1 MKRGICTIAFLLFLL
16 LCLQGV
22 FLATAT
28 TAAPPTTK
36 HLIAAIPTDLAP
48 YYFRDPAT
56 GKPAGLAVDI
66 TNALARHAGFTVEY
80 RFAKAW
86 DEVDQLLASG
96 QADLIPL
103 RVINPTTEQQ
113 FLFTEVLDVAPI
125 NYLVRATD
133 HSTKGLTPGK
143 RVGVMSKSTAFS
155 MLQGRSDITL
165 IPYESLQHLLVDL
178 VSGQLDLVLT
188 FRSTIVQMAEKS
200 GLEGQI
206 RVIEPPVLE
215 SRRAIALHSGN
226 QALLQQLN
234 SAIKAFHQ
242 SPEHVKIF
250 QHWMG
255 KPKPYWTVQRA
266 IMVVGSTGALLL
278 AGALLWR
285 FFSIRRLNLQ
295 LLETNQRLESEIQ
308 EHNLD
313 VQLLK
318 KNEQFQKTLFITLPD
333 LVWLKDPEGI
343 YLGCNP
349 RFEELYGAAESEII
363 GKTDYDF
370 VDKELADFFRDNDRK
385 AAAAGKPTVN
395 EEWLTFAAT
404 GYHGLFETIKTPM
417 FNTEG
422 ILMGV
427 LGVARDISER
437 TRAYELLR
445 LSEEKFSTAFKSSPD
460 AFTLTRFRDGTF
472 LDINESFTE
481 QLGYRLEDVIGK
493 SSLDL
498 NIWVTPTDREQM
510 VQQIRNNGI
519 VRNFEAQFRRKNG
532 QIQTGLMSTSLIVV
546 NGEQCLLNFV
556 RDITER
562 KQAEEQLRLSEE
574 KFASAFKASP
584 DSVNLNRLTDG
595 TYLEVN
601 EGFCA
606 ITGYRPEEVIGKSSL
621 DLNIWVFP
629 EDRQRLVQELRQHG
643 VVKNLE
649 TQFRCKNGSII
660 IGQMSACVI
669 TVNGEP
675 CLLNITRDVTE
686 RKQYEEEL
694 KQARKAADTAN
705 RAKSE
710 FLANMSHEIRTPM
723 NGIIG
728 MTQLLQFTD
737 LTPEQQEYL
746 QCLDSS
752 TKNLLSL
759 LNDILDLSKI
769 ESGKITLES
778 TRFSLRQ
785 CIQELITTQ
794 ISQLHQKQLKLDV
807 NLADEIPDTLL
818 GDPLRIKQILLNLL
832 ANAIKFTETGSVGI
846 SAGISSRRGNSL
858 TLRLSIR
865 DTGIG
870 ITPEALERIFAPF
883 EQADNSTTR
892 KFGGTGLGL
901 TICRRLAELMGGR
914 IWAESEAGQGS
925 CFSVELPFELP
936 EHQQTQRPAPAIPT
950 WSNGSRSLKLLLA
963 EDNQLNAT
971 TLIAML
977 KKLGHQIE
985 LACNGQQALD
995 NLLKDTYDCILMDIS
1010 MPVLGGDEVTSI
1022 IREAELQTG
1031 QHVPIIALTAHAL
1044 RGDREQ
1050 FLSSGFDGYVAKPVD
1065 IQELAAELKR
1075 VLSKEVV
1082 A

>member
-1 MKRGICTIAFLLFLL
+1 MKRGICAIGFLLFLL
-16 LCLQGV
+16 FCLQGGS
-22 FLATAT
+22 LTAAT
-28 TAAPPTTK
+28 TAAAPITK
-36 HLIAAIPTDLAP
+36 PLIAVIPPDLSP

-66 TNALARHAGFTVEY
+66 TNALARHGGFSVEY

-86 DEVDQLLASG
+86 DEVDQLVASG

-103 RVINPTTEQQ
+103 RVINPATEKQ

-143 RVGVMSKSTAFS
+143 RVGVMSKSTAYS
-155 MLQGRSDITL
+155 MLRERSDITV

-188 FRSTIVQMAEKS
+188 FRNTIVQMAEKS
-200 GLEGQI
+200 GLNTQI
-206 RVIEPPVLE
+206 RVLEPPVLE

-226 QALLQQLN
+226 QVLRQQLN
-234 SAIKAFHQ
+234 SAIKAFQQ

-255 KPKPYWTVQRA
+255 KPKPWWTVQRA
-266 IMVVGSTGALLL
+266 VMVVGSSGILLL
-278 AGALLWR
+278 AGALVWR
-285 FFSIRRLNLQ
+285 FFSIRRLNLR
-295 LLETNQRLESEIQ
+295 LLEANQRLETEIS
-308 EHNLD
+308 EHNQA

-318 KNEQFQKTLFITLPD
+318 KNEQFQKTLIVTLPD
-333 LVWLKDPEGI
+333 LVWLKNPNGV
-343 YLGCNP
+343 YLVCNP
-349 RFEELYGAAESEII
+349 RFEDLYGAPESAII

-370 VDKELADFFRDNDRK
+370 VDKELADFFRENDRK
-385 AAAAGKPTVN
+385 AAEAGKPTIN
-395 EEWLTFAAT
+395 EEWLTFAAS

-417 FNTEG
+417 FNTDG
-422 ILMGV
+422 TLMGV

-445 LSEEKFSTAFKSSPD
+445 LSEEKFSTAFRSSPD
-460 AFTLTRFRDGTF
+460 AFTLTRFRDGIF

-481 QLGYRLEDVIGK
+481 QLGYRPEDVIGK
-493 SSLDL
+493 SSLEL
-498 NIWVTPTDREQM
+498 NLWVNPSDRELL
-510 VQQIRNNGI
+510 VQQIRDKGS
-519 VRNFEAQFRRKNG
+519 VRNLEAQFRRKNG

-546 NGEQCLLNFV
+546 NGEECLLNFV

-562 KQAEEQLRLSEE
+562 KQAEELLRLSEE

-601 EGFCA
+601 EGFCN
-606 ITGYRPEEVIGKSSL
+606 ISGYRQEEVLGKSSL
-621 DLNIWVFP
+621 DLDIWVFP

-649 TQFRCKNGSII
+649 TQFRCKDGSIFT
-660 IGQMSACVI
+660 GQMSACII
-669 TVNGEP
+669 TVHGEQ
-675 CLLNITRDVTE
+675 CLLNITRDVSE
-686 RKQYEEEL
+686 RKRYEDEL
-694 KQARKAADTAN
+694 KQARSSADAAN

-728 MTQLLQFTD
+728 MAQLLQFTD

-746 QCLDSS
+746 QCLESS

-759 LNDILDLSKI
+759 LNDILDLSKV
-769 ESGKITLES
+769 ESGKIELENTS
-778 TRFSLRQ
+778 FSLRQ
-785 CIQELITTQ
+785 SIQEVITTQ
-794 ISQLHQKQLKLDV
+794 ISLIRQKQLQLTTD
-807 NLADEIPDTLL
+807 LSDEIPEQLH

-832 ANAIKFTETGSVGI
+832 ANAIKFTETGSVSIAANI
-846 SAGISSRRGNSL
+846 SDRQEGSL
-858 TLRLSIR
+858 TICLSVR

-870 ITPEALERIFAPF
+870 ITPDALERIFAPF

-892 KFGGTGLGL
+892 KYGGTGLGL

-914 IWAESEAGQGS
+914 IWAASEPGRGS
-925 CFSVELPFELP
+925 CFSVELPFKLP
-936 EHQQTQRPAPAIPT
+936 EHQQAQRPAPVTPT
-950 WSNGSRSLKLLLA
+950 CSNGTRSLKLLLA
-963 EDNQLNAT
+963 EDNELNAA

-977 KKLGHQIE
+977 KKLGHQAE
-985 LACNGQQALD
+985 LACNGQQVLD
-995 NLLKDTYDCILMDIS
+995 KLLNGRYDGILMDIS
-1010 MPVLGGDEVTSI
+1010 MPVMGGDEVTRT
-1022 IREAELQTG
+1022 IRDAELQTG
-1031 QHVPIIALTAHAL
+1031 QHMPIIALTAHAL

-1050 FLSSGFDGYVAKPVD
+1050 FLSSGFDGYIAKPVAV
-1065 IQELAAELKR
+1065 QQLAAELKR
-1075 VLSKEVV
+1075 IQSKKVV

>member
-1 MKRGICTIAFLLFLL
+1 MKRSICTIGFMLFLS
-16 LCLQGV
+16 LCLQRV
-22 FLATAT
+22 SLTAAS
-28 TAAPPTTK
+28 TAAPPITK
-36 HLIAAIPTDLAP
+36 PLIAVIPPDLAP

-66 TNALARHAGFTVEY
+66 TNALARHGSFSVEY

-86 DEVDQLLASG
+86 DEVDQLVASG

-103 RVINPTTEQQ
+103 RVINPATEKQ
-113 FLFTEVLDVAPI
+113 FMFTEVLDVAPI

-133 HSTKGLTPGK
+133 HSTKGLTPGN
-143 RVGVMSKSTAFS
+143 RVGVMSKSTAYS
-155 MLQGRSDITL
+155 MLRERSDITV

-188 FRSTIVQMAEKS
+188 FRDTIMQMAEKS
-200 GLEGQI
+200 GLDDQI
-206 RVIEPPVLE
+206 RVLEPPVLE

-226 QALLQQLN
+226 LALHQQLN

-255 KPKPYWTVQRA
+255 KPKPWWTVQR
-266 IMVVGSTGALLL
+266 VVVTLGSSTILLL
-278 AGALLWR
+278 AGALFWR
-285 FFSIRRLNLQ
+285 FYGIRRLNLQ
-295 LLETNQRLESEIQ
+295 LQQANQRLGSEIE
-308 EHNLD
+308 EHN
-313 VQLLK
+313 QATQQLK
-318 KNEQFQKTLFITLPD
+318 KNEQFQKTLIETLPD
-333 LVWLKDPEGI
+333 LVWLKDPEGV
-343 YLGCNP
+343 YLVCNP
-349 RFEELYGAAESEII
+349 RFEDLYGAKESDII

-370 VDKELADFFRDNDRK
+370 VDREMADFFRANDRK
-385 AAAAGKPTVN
+385 AAEAGKPTIN
-395 EEWLTFAAT
+395 EEWLTFAAS
-404 GYHGLFETIKTPM
+404 GYHGRFETIKTPM
-417 FNTEG
+417 FNTDG
-422 ILMGV
+422 TLMGV

-460 AFTLTRFRDGTF
+460 AFSLTRFRDGIF

-481 QLGYRLEDVIGK
+481 QLGYHLEDIIGK
-493 SSLDL
+493 SSLEL
-498 NIWVTPTDREQM
+498 NIWVNPTDRELM
-510 VQQIRNNGI
+510 VQKIRGKGI
-519 VRNFEAQFRRKNG
+519 VRNLEAQFRRKNG

-546 NGEQCLLNFV
+546 NGEECLLNFV

-601 EGFCA
+601 EGFCT
-606 ITGYRPEEVIGKSSL
+606 ITGYREEEVLGKSSL

-629 EDRQRLVQELRQHG
+629 EDRQRLVQELKQHG

-649 TQFRCKNGSII
+649 TQFRRKDGSIFT
-660 IGQMSACVI
+660 GQMSACII
-669 TVNGEP
+669 TVHGEQ
-675 CLLNITRDVTE
+675 CLLNITRDVSE

-694 KQARKAADTAN
+694 KQARRSADAAN

-728 MTQLLQFTD
+728 MAQLLQFTD
-737 LTPEQQEYL
+737 LTSEQQEYL

-769 ESGKITLES
+769 ESGKIELEQ
-778 TRFSLRQ
+778 TIFSLCQ
-785 CIQELITTQ
+785 SIQDVVTTQ
-794 ISQLHQKQLKLDV
+794 ISLIHQKQLHLITD
-807 NLADEIPDTLL
+807 LPAEIPELLL

-832 ANAIKFTETGSVGI
+832 GNAIKFTETGSITLAVRIIERQG
-846 SAGISSRRGNSL
+846 SSLQLQLSL
-858 TLRLSIR
+858 R

-870 ITPEALERIFAPF
+870 MAPETLERIFAPF

-892 KFGGTGLGL
+892 KYGGTGLGL
-901 TICRRLAELMGGR
+901 TICRRLAELMGGK
-914 IWAESEAGQGS
+914 IWADSEPGKGS
-925 CFSVELPFELP
+925 CFFVELPFVAVDPPQGVQEDGAR
-936 EHQQTQRPAPAIPT
+936 QATAT
-950 WSNGSRSLKLLLA
+950 NSKSLNLLLA
-963 EDNQLNAT
+963 EDNELNAMT
-971 TLIAML
+971 VSAML
-977 KKLGHQIE
+977 KKLGHRVDLI
-985 LACNGQQALD
+985 ADGKQALD
-995 NLLKDTYDCILMDIS
+995 SVSKNSYDCILMDIS
-1010 MPVLGGDEVTSI
+1010 MPHMGGDEATQL
-1022 IREAELQTG
+1022 IREAEQQTG
-1031 QHVPIIALTAHAL
+1031 QHIPIIALTAHAL
-1044 RGDREQ
+1044 RGSREQ
-1050 FLSSGFDGYVAKPVD
+1050 FLGNGFDGYISKPVD
-1065 IQELAAELKR
+1065 IRVLAAELER
-1075 VLSKEVV
+1075 LT
-1082 A
+1082 

>member
-1 MKRGICTIAFLLFLL
+1 MKRGICTIVFLL
-16 LCLQGV
+16 LLLFCLQEV
-22 FLATAT
+22 SPATAS
-28 TAAPPTTK
+28 TAAASSTTRP
-36 HLIAAIPTDLAP
+36 LVAVIPTDLAP

-66 TNALARHAGFTVEY
+66 TDALARQGGFTVEY

-103 RVINPTTEQQ
+103 RVINPTTEKQ

-125 NYLVRATD
+125 NYLVRAND
-133 HSTKGLTPGK
+133 HNTKGLTPGK

-155 MLQGRSDITL
+155 MLQGRHDITV

-200 GLEGQI
+200 RLEDQI

-234 SAIKAFHQ
+234 SAIKTFHQ

-250 QHWMG
+250 QRWMG
-255 KPKPYWTVQRA
+255 EPKPYWTVQRA
-266 IMVVGSTGALLL
+266 IMVVGGTGALLL

-285 FFSIRRLNLQ
+285 FFSIRRLNLR
-295 LLETNQRLESEIQ
+295 LLETNQRLEAEIQ
-308 EHNLD
+308 DHNQA
-313 VQLLK
+313 VQQLK
-318 KNEQFQKTLFITLPD
+318 KNEQFQKTLFVTLPD

-343 YLGCNP
+343 YLVCNP

-370 VDKELADFFRDNDRK
+370 VDKVLADFFRDKDNK
-385 AAAAGKPTVN
+385 AAAAGKPTIN
-395 EEWLTFAAT
+395 EEWLTFAAN

-417 FNTEG
+417 FNTDG
-422 ILMGV
+422 TLMGV

-445 LSEEKFSTAFKSSPD
+445 LSEEKF
-460 AFTLTRFRDGTF
+460 
-472 LDINESFTE
+472 
-481 QLGYRLEDVIGK
+481 
-493 SSLDL
+493 
-498 NIWVTPTDREQM
+498 
-510 VQQIRNNGI
+510 
-519 VRNFEAQFRRKNG
+519 
-532 QIQTGLMSTSLIVV
+532 
-546 NGEQCLLNFV
+546 
-556 RDITER
+556 
-562 KQAEEQLRLSEE
+562 
-574 KFASAFKASP
+574 ASAFKASP
-584 DSVNLNRLTDG
+584 DSVNLNRLIDG

-649 TQFRCKNGSII
+649 TQFRCKGGSII
-660 IGQMSACVI
+660 TGQMSACII
-669 TVNGEP
+669 TVNGEQ
-675 CLLNITRDVTE
+675 CLLNITRDVSE
-686 RKQYEEEL
+686 RKRYEDEL
-694 KQARKAADTAN
+694 KQARSSADAAN

-728 MTQLLQFTD
+728 MAQLLQFTD

-746 QCLDSS
+746 QCLESS
-752 TKNLLSL
+752 TQNLLSL

-769 ESGKITLES
+769 ESGKITLET

-794 ISQLHQKQLKLDV
+794 ISQIHQKQLKLDTRI
-807 NLADEIPDTLL
+807 ADEIPDLLL

-832 ANAIKFTETGSVGI
+832 ANAIKFTEAGSISITARITG
-846 SAGISSRRGNSL
+846 RQGNSL
-858 TLRLSIR
+858 SLCLAVR

-870 ITPEALERIFAPF
+870 IAPEALERIFAPF

-892 KFGGTGLGL
+892 KYGGTGLGL

-914 IWAESEAGQGS
+914 IWAESVEAQGS

-936 EHQQTQRPAPAIPT
+936 EQLQMPRPAPVTPT
-950 WSNGSRSLKLLLA
+950 CSNGTRSLKLLLA

-977 KKLGHQIE
+977 KKLGHQVA
-985 LACNGQQALD
+985 LVCNGQQALD

-1010 MPVLGGDEVTSI
+1010 MPVIGGDEVTRI

-1031 QHVPIIALTAHAL
+1031 QHMPIIALTAHAL

-1050 FLSSGFDGYVAKPVD
+1050 FLSSGFDGYIAKPVE
-1065 IQELAAELKR
+1065 IQQLAAELER
-1075 VLSKEVV
+1075 VALSKVV

>member
-1 MKRGICTIAFLLFLL
+1 
-16 LCLQGV
+16 
-22 FLATAT
+22 
-28 TAAPPTTK
+28 
-36 HLIAAIPTDLAP
+36 
-48 YYFRDPAT
+48 
-56 GKPAGLAVDI
+56 
-66 TNALARHAGFTVEY
+66 
-80 RFAKAW
+80 
-86 DEVDQLLASG
+86 
-96 QADLIPL
+96 
-103 RVINPTTEQQ
+103 VINPATEKQ
-113 FLFTEVLDVAPI
+113 FIFTEVLDVTPI

-143 RVGVMSKSTAFS
+143 RVGVMSKSTAYS
-155 MLQGRSDITL
+155 MLRERNDITV

-188 FRSTIVQMAEKS
+188 FRNTITQMAEKT
-200 GLEGQI
+200 GLQEQI

-215 SRRAIALHSGN
+215 SRRAIAVHPNN
-226 QALLQQLN
+226 QALQLQLN
-234 SAIKAFHQ
+234 SAIRAFHN

-250 QHWMG
+250 QHWMA
-255 KPKPYWTVQRA
+255 KPKPWWTVQRV
-266 IMVVGSTGALLL
+266 ILVVGGTGALLL

-295 LLETNQRLESEIQ
+295 LKENNQLLQSEIE
-308 EHNLD
+308 EHNQ
-313 VQLLK
+313 VTEQLK
-318 KNEQFQKTLFITLPD
+318 KNEKFQKTLVETLPD
-333 LVWLKDPEGI
+333 LVWLKDPEGV
-343 YLGCNP
+343 YLVCNP
-349 RFEELYGAAESEII
+349 RFEDFYGAKASDII

-370 VDKELADFFRDNDRK
+370 VDKDLADFFRDNDRR
-385 AAAAGKPTVN
+385 AAEAGKPTIN
-395 EEWLTFAAT
+395 EEWLTFAAS

-417 FNTEG
+417 FASDGTL
-422 ILMGV
+422 IGV
-427 LGVARDISER
+427 LGVSRDISER
-437 TRAYELLR
+437 ARAYELLR

-460 AFTLTRFRDGTF
+460 AFSLTRFRDGIF

-481 QLGYRLEDVIGK
+481 QLGYRPEDVVGK
-493 SSLDL
+493 SSLELSLWVNPSERDL
-498 NIWVTPTDREQM
+498 M
-510 VQQIRNNGI
+510 VQQIRDTGS
-519 VRNFEAQFRRKNG
+519 VRNMEARFRRKDG
-532 QIQTGLMSTSLIVV
+532 QIQTGLMSTALIVI
-546 NGEQCLLNFV
+546 NGEECLLNFV

-601 EGFCA
+601 EGFCT
-606 ITGYRPEEVIGKSSL
+606 ITGYREDEVLGKSSL

-629 EDRQRLVQELRQHG
+629 EDRQRLVQELRQYG

-649 TQFRCKNGSII
+649 TQFRCKDGSII
-660 IGQMSACVI
+660 TGQMSACII
-669 TVNGEP
+669 TVNGEQ

-694 KQARKAADTAN
+694 KQARRAADTAN

-737 LTPEQQEYL
+737 LNPEQQEYL
-746 QCLDSS
+746 QCLESS

-759 LNDILDLSKI
+759 LNDILDLSKV
-769 ESGKITLES
+769 ESGKIELENTS
-778 TRFSLRQ
+778 FSLRQ
-785 CIQELITTQ
+785 SIQEVITTQ
-794 ISQLHQKQLKLDV
+794 ISLIRQKQLQLTT
-807 NLADEIPDTLL
+807 NLPDEIPDTLL

-832 ANAIKFTETGSVGI
+832 GNAIKFTETGSI
-846 SAGISSRRGNSL
+846 SITAVITNRLTNSL
-858 TLRLSIR
+858 TLCLSVS

-870 ITPEALERIFAPF
+870 MTPEALERIFAPF

-892 KFGGTGLGL
+892 KYGGTGLGL

-914 IWAESEAGQGS
+914 IWAESEPAKGS
-925 CFSVELPFELP
+925 CLSVELPFELP
-936 EHQQTQRPAPAIPT
+936 EHQQTQQPEPAAQAYT
-950 WSNGSRSLKLLLA
+950 NGTRSLKLLLV
-963 EDNQLNAT
+963 EDNELNAT

-995 NLLKDTYDCILMDIS
+995 KLLNSRYDCILMDIS
-1010 MPVLGGDEVTSI
+1010 MPVMGGDEVTRI

-1031 QHVPIIALTAHAL
+1031 QHMPIIALTAHAL

-1050 FLSSGFDGYVAKPVD
+1050 FLSSGFDGYIAKPVA
-1065 IQELAAELKR
+1065 IQQLVAELKR
-1075 VLSKEVV
+1075 L
-1082 A
+1082 AP

>member
-1 MKRGICTIAFLLFLL
+1 MKRSSCIIGILLFLL
-16 LCLQGV
+16 FCLQGKA
-22 FLATAT
+22 LTAAT
-28 TAAPPTTK
+28 TAAPPVTK
-36 HLIAAIPTDLAP
+36 PLIAVIPTDLAP

-66 TNALARHAGFTVEY
+66 TNALARHGGFTVEY

-86 DEVDQLLASG
+86 DEVDQLVAKG

-103 RVINPTTEQQ
+103 RVINPATEKQ

-143 RVGVMSKSTAFS
+143 RVGVMNKSTAYS
-155 MLQGRSDITL
+155 MLRERNDITV

-188 FRSTIVQMAEKS
+188 FRSTIMQMAEKS
-200 GLEGQI
+200 GLDDQI
-206 RVIEPPVLE
+206 RVIEPPALE
-215 SRRAIALHSGN
+215 SRRAIAVHPGN
-226 QALLQQLN
+226 QILQLQLN
-234 SAIKAFHQ
+234 NAIKAFHK

-255 KPKPYWTVQRA
+255 KPKPWWTVQRA
-266 IMVVGSTGALLL
+266 VMVVGSSGILLL
-278 AGALLWR
+278 AGALIWR
-285 FFSIRRLNLQ
+285 FFSIRRLNLR
-295 LLETNQRLESEIQ
+295 LLEANQRLGAEIS
-308 EHNLD
+308 EHNQA

-318 KNEQFQKTLFITLPD
+318 KNEQFQKTLIETLPD
-333 LVWLKDPEGI
+333 LVWLKDPEGV
-343 YLGCNP
+343 YLVCNP
-349 RFEELYGAAESEII
+349 RFEDLYGAKESDII

-370 VDKELADFFRDNDRK
+370 VDKELGDFFRANDRK
-385 AAAAGKPTVN
+385 AAEAGKPTVN
-395 EEWLTFAAT
+395 EEWLTFAAS
-404 GYHGLFETIKTPM
+404 GYHGRFETIKTPM
-417 FNTEG
+417 FDSKGTL
-422 ILMGV
+422 IGV

-460 AFTLTRFRDGTF
+460 AFSLTRFRDGVF

-481 QLGYRLEDVIGK
+481 QLGYRSEDVVGK
-493 SSLDL
+493 SSLNL
-498 NIWVTPTDREQM
+498 NIWVNPTDRDLM
-510 VQQIRNNGI
+510 VQQIRDKGS
-519 VRNFEAQFRRKNG
+519 VRNMEAQFRRKDG
-532 QIQTGLMSTSLIVV
+532 QIQIGLMSTALIMI
-546 NGEQCLLNFV
+546 NGEECLLNFV

-562 KQAEEQLRLSEE
+562 KRAEEQLRLSEE

-601 EGFCA
+601 EGFTS
-606 ITGYRPEEVIGKSSL
+606 IVGYQAEEVLGKSSL

-629 EDRQRLVQELRQHG
+629 EDRQRLVQAIRQYG

-649 TQFRCKNGSII
+649 TQFRCKDGSII
-660 IGQMSACVI
+660 TGQMSACII
-669 TVNGEP
+669 TVNGEQ
-675 CLLNITRDVTE
+675 CLLNITRDISE

-694 KQARKAADTAN
+694 KQARRAADAAN

-728 MTQLLQFTD
+728 MAQLLQFTD
-737 LTPEQQEYL
+737 LNPEQQEYL

-769 ESGKITLES
+769 ESGKITLEN

-785 CIQELITTQ
+785 SIQEVITTQ
-794 ISQLHQKQLKLDV
+794 ISQIHQKRLKFTT
-807 NLADEIPDTLL
+807 NIADELPDFLL

-832 ANAIKFTETGSVGI
+832 ANAIKFTETGSITLTVSTIERLG
-846 SAGISSRRGNSL
+846 SSLKLQLSL
-858 TLRLSIR
+858 Q

-870 ITPEALERIFAPF
+870 MTPEALERIFAPF

-892 KFGGTGLGL
+892 KYGGTGLGL

-914 IWAESEAGQGS
+914 IWAESEPAKGS
-925 CFSVELPFELP
+925 CFLVELPFELP
-936 EHQQTQRPAPAIPT
+936 TEQQTQQPEPAAQT
-950 WSNGSRSLKLLLA
+950 CSNGTRSLKLLLA
-963 EDNQLNAT
+963 EDNELNAA

-977 KKLGHQIE
+977 KKLGHQIK
-985 LACNGQQALD
+985 LASNGQQALD
-995 NLLKDTYDCILMDIS
+995 CLLRGRYDCILMDIS
-1010 MPVLGGDEVTSI
+1010 MPVLGGDETTRI

-1031 QHVPIIALTAHAL
+1031 QHMPIIALTAHAL

-1065 IQELAAELKR
+1065 IQQLAAELDR
-1075 VLSKEVV
+1075 LVT
-1082 A
+1082 